1 MTAMLRNRDGLCQ
14 ICMIWILIFKSNLTL
29 VSLLLALALLS
40 ALALQDE
47 ET

>member
-1 MTAMLRNRDGLCQ
+1 MMAVLKSRGCLCQ
-14 ICMIWILIFKSNLTL
+14 ICTIRILMFKSNLTL